1 MPPPSPPAPLRY
13 QWLEL
18 GRPEGA
24 FFTSDSRRYWPAH
37 KWEHVERFSVSL
49 LGDVDAALTRGQV
62 AHGELFAGFHWVLI
76 PLPMPNVQCQVA
88 HGELF
93 AGSLCVATPGCT
105 TADLRD
111 TGHVPPDLTHYSAG
125 SHVEN
130 KARWAD
136 QPGLQAADWPWMA
149 AKPGAA
155 LG

>member
-49 LGDVDAALTRGQV
+49 LGEVDAALTRG
-62 AHGELFAGFHWVLI
+62 
-76 PLPMPNVQCQVA
+76 QVA

-105 TADLRD
+105 MADLRD
-111 TGHVPPDLTHYSAG
+111 TGHVPADLAHYSAG
-125 SHVEN
+125 SFDSMVTVP
-130 KARWAD
+130 ALVAPRLATTGST
-136 QPGLQAADWPWMA
+136 GLI
-149 AKPGAA
+149 
-155 LG
+155 